1 MNRINFIDL
10 LTTWLDHL
18 TVDRHQ
24 TEPNVMNDVILEVDL
39 MRTVTTVDNQR
50 KKSIQIM
57 GTKEKIDV
65 ISESKDSKEDHNRNS
80 KRNKQ
85 SK

>member
-24 TEPNVMNDVILEVDL
+24 TEPNVTNDVILEVDL

-50 KKSIQIM
+50 KKCIQIM

-65 ISESKDSKEDHNRNS
+65 ISESKDSKEDHNHNS